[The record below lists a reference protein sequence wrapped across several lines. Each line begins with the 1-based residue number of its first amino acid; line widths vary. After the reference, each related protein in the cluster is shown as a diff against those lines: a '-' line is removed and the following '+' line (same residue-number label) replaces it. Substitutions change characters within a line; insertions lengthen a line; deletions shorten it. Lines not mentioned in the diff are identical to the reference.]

1 MFRAKSV
8 FWRYLLHLPFTAENY
23 GMLGGTWQ
31 NGSSE
36 EGAAADTLCNSSRH
50 IVQPSVL
57 QTLTRI
63 ASLVTGLP
71 GGLWGVP
78 VVDPNHPE
86 LPLTTYFCMNE
97 CHSLAQL
104 NTCLWV
110 RAGLCARK
118 KGDQH
123 SSSQH
128 TKLNYCRVCAPA
140 DEEGALLKILTCL
153 WVLKF

>member
-1 MFRAKSV
+1 M
-8 FWRYLLHLPFTAENY
+8 HLPFTAESY

-50 IVQPSVL
+50 IVQPGVL

-78 VVDPNHPE
+78 VVVPNHPE

-97 CHSLAQL
+97 CL
-104 NTCLWV
+104 
-110 RAGLCARK
+110 
-118 KGDQH
+118 
-123 SSSQH
+123 
-128 TKLNYCRVCAPA
+128 
-140 DEEGALLKILTCL
+140 
-153 WVLKF
+153 